1 MSGEGEGLL
10 VVGLLVGLL
19 VPGLLVPGLPLPK
32 PSTPTFSPT
41 PTPRATISTACIAR
55 QTYTPYT
62 AGWRADTYRD
72 DS

>member
-10 VVGLLVGLL
+10 VVGLLL
-19 VPGLLVPGLPLPK
+19 VRLPLPK
-32 PSTPTFSPT
+32 PSTPTSSPT
-41 PTPRATISTACIAR
+41 PTPRATISTACIAQ

>member
-1 MSGEGEGLL
+1 MSGEGVGLL
-10 VVGLLVGLL
+10 VVGLLL
-19 VPGLLVPGLPLPK
+19 VGLPLPS
-32 PSTPTFSPT
+32 PSTPTSSPT

-62 AGWRADTYRD
+62 AGWRADTFKD

>member
-1 MSGEGEGLL
+1 MSGEG
-10 VVGLLVGLL
+10 VGLL
-19 VPGLLVPGLPLPK
+19 GLPVEGLPVVLPS
-32 PSTPTFSPT
+32 PSTPTSSPT

-62 AGWRADTYRD
+62 AEWRADTFKD

>member
-10 VVGLLVGLL
+10 VVGLLL
-19 VPGLLVPGLPLPK
+19 VRLPLPK
-32 PSTPTFSPT
+32 PSTPTSSPT
-41 PTPRATISTACIAR
+41 PTLRATISTACIAR

-62 AGWRADTYRD
+62 AGWRADTYKD

>member
-1 MSGEGEGLL
+1 MSGEGVGLL
-10 VVGLLVGLL
+10 VVGLLVGLP
-19 VPGLLVPGLPLPK
+19 VVGLPLPS
-32 PSTPTFSPT
+32 PSTPTSSTT

-62 AGWRADTYRD
+62 AGWRADTFKD

>member
-19 VPGLLVPGLPLPK
+19 VPGLPLPK
-32 PSTPTFSPT
+32 LSTPTSSPT

-62 AGWRADTYRD
+62 AEWRADTFKD

>member
-1 MSGEGEGLL
+1 MSGEGVGLL
-10 VVGLLVGLL
+10 VVGLLL
-19 VPGLLVPGLPLPK
+19 VRLPLPS
-32 PSTPTFSPT
+32 PSTPTSSPT

-62 AGWRADTYRD
+62 AGWRADTYKD

>member
-10 VVGLLVGLL
+10 VVGLLL
-19 VPGLLVPGLPLPK
+19 VGLPLPK
-32 PSTPTFSPT
+32 PSTPTSSPT
-41 PTPRATISTACIAR
+41 PTPRATIFTACIAR

>member
-1 MSGEGEGLL
+1 MSGEGVGLL
-10 VVGLLVGLL
+10 VVGLLL
-19 VPGLLVPGLPLPK
+19 VWLPLPQ
-32 PSTPTFSPT
+32 PSTPTSSPT

-62 AGWRADTYRD
+62 AGWRADTYKD

>member
-1 MSGEGEGLL
+1 MSGEGVGLL
-10 VVGLLVGLL
+10 VVGLLL
-19 VPGLLVPGLPLPK
+19 VRLPLPK
-32 PSTPTFSPT
+32 PSTPTSSPT
-41 PTPRATISTACIAR
+41 PTLRATISTACIAR

>member
-19 VPGLLVPGLPLPK
+19 VPGLPLPK
-32 PSTPTFSPT
+32 PSTPTSSPT

-62 AGWRADTYRD
+62 AGWRADTYKD

>member
-10 VVGLLVGLL
+10 VVGLLVVGLL
-19 VPGLLVPGLPLPK
+19 LVRLPLPK

-62 AGWRADTYRD
+62 AGWRADTFRD
-72 DS
+72 DF

>member
-1 MSGEGEGLL
+1 MSGEGVGLL

-19 VPGLLVPGLPLPK
+19 VPGLPLPS
-32 PSTPTFSPT
+32 PSTPTSSPT
-41 PTPRATISTACIAR
+41 PTLRATISTACIAR

-62 AGWRADTYRD
+62 AGWRADTFKD